1 MSDKTFFIIKDL
13 VVNYGVIKAIDNV
26 SITANEGE
34 TIALIGAN
42 GAGKSTILKSICG
55 LVKPVKGK
63 IYFSGKEITKLSTDK
78 IVNIG
83 ITMVPEGRRI
93 FPNLTVKENIEI
105 GGYGIKDKKTFKSI
119 YEFVLNL
126 FPRLQERLKQYAGT
140 LSGGEQ
146 QMLAI
151 GRALMSN
158 PKLLL
163 LDEPS
168 MGLSPK
174 ITTEIFKLIKTINEE
189 QKITIILVEQNAK
202 IALDYAKRA
211 YVIETGKVILSG
223 ESRDIK
229 NNPMIIKAYLGG

>member
-1 MSDKTFFIIKDL
+1 VSEKSFFSIKNL
-13 VVNYGVIKAIDNV
+13 VVNYGVIKAIDDV

-34 TIALIGAN
+34 IIALIGAN

-63 IYFSGKEITKLSTDK
+63 IYFTGKDITKLSTDK
-78 IVNIG
+78 IVKNG

-119 YEFVLNL
+119 YEFVLKL
-126 FPRLQERLKQYAGT
+126 FPRLEERLKQYAGT

-174 ITTEIFKLIKTINEE
+174 ITAEIFKLIKTINKE

-202 IALDYAKRA
+202 IALDYVKMA

-223 ESRDIK
+223 NSTDIK

>member
-1 MSDKTFFIIKDL
+1 VSDKAFFKIKNL
-13 VVNYGVIKAIDNV
+13 VVNYGVIKAIDDV
-26 SITANEGE
+26 SITAHEGE
-34 TIALIGAN
+34 IIALIGAN

-55 LVKPVKGK
+55 LVKPTKGK
-63 IYFSGKEITKLSTDK
+63 IYFSDKEITKLSTDK
-78 IVNIG
+78 IVNSG

-105 GGYGIKDKKTFKSI
+105 GGYGIKDKKIFKNT
-119 YEFVLNL
+119 YEFVLRL

-168 MGLSPK
+168 MGLAPK

-202 IALDYAKRA
+202 IALDYAKMA
-211 YVIETGKVILSG
+211 YVLETGKVILSG
-223 ESRDIK
+223 NSEDIK
-229 NNPMIIKAYLGG
+229 NNPTIIKAYLGG

>member
-1 MSDKTFFIIKDL
+1 MSEKSFFSIKNL
-13 VVNYGVIKAIDNV
+13 VVNYGVIKAIDDV

-34 TIALIGAN
+34 IIALIGAN

-63 IYFSGKEITKLSTDK
+63 IYFTGKDITKLSTDK
-78 IVNIG
+78 IVKNG

-119 YEFVLNL
+119 YEFVLKL
-126 FPRLQERLKQYAGT
+126 FPRLEERLKQYAGT

-174 ITTEIFKLIKTINEE
+174 ITAEIFKLIKTINKE

-202 IALDYAKRA
+202 IALDYVKMA

-223 ESRDIK
+223 NSTDIK